1 MRCRCEAL
9 QRECAAA
16 RDALALYEEAEGT
29 LDRDI
34 ETAAE
39 CGADADSEHAAAA
52 ERAILARIALGS
64 AGGGAP
70 AVTLLQR
77 RAAHALAATRRA
89 DALAAELSSAT
100 AHAAAMTARCAHA
113 ESALQSASLRA
124 VAVQQPTKYLVARIA
139 DAEAEAAR
147 LRSERDALR
156 ADLHAVLDARG
167 DVAAELRAALAA
179 AAAGE
184 RAADGASAAPSQQQA
199 KQRLQPRPRRTI
211 PPPTQRVA
219 RGRGAAAR

>member
-1 MRCRCEAL
+1 
-9 QRECAAA
+9 
-16 RDALALYEEAEGT
+16 
-29 LDRDI
+29 
-34 ETAAE
+34 
-39 CGADADSEHAAAA
+39 
-52 ERAILARIALGS
+52 
-64 AGGGAP
+64 
-70 AVTLLQR
+70 
-77 RAAHALAATRRA
+77 
-89 DALAAELSSAT
+89 
-100 AHAAAMTARCAHA
+100 MTARCAHA

-156 ADLHAVLDARG
+156 ADLSAVLDARG

-179 AAAGE
+179 AAA
-184 RAADGASAAPSQQQA
+184 DGASTTPSQQQA